1 MNCVCGIDCDATY
14 RSLLCADEELG
25 AVGVR
30 TRVGHGQNTCKI
42 CHMMT
47 HQSVS
52 RVTQLTWARV
62 PQSEVLV
69 TEGLPEDGDG
79 AGAVPLAEVPALGHE
94 PGDDAVEGG
103 ACEHFA
109 KFRCH
114 LY

>member
-1 MNCVCGIDCDATY
+1 MELIATY

-42 CHMMT
+42 CHVMT
-47 HQSVS
+47 CHVS
-52 RVTQLTWARV
+52 RVTRLTWARV
-62 PQSEVLV
+62 PQPEVLV